1 MQTFGQV
8 LSLRRRAPRNAQ
20 SGLRN
25 HGERG
30 VQQGKRNSGL
40 ALATAILLLHACPSS
55 AANAEMVVQEFG
67 NTCIA
72 SKSVKDLKTALAKG
86 GWNIFASLSQ
96 SHLEREIDAVTP
108 MLDAQG
114 LSSDYIIYGRD
125 EGGQHLELALSETK
139 KPING
144 GRKLIGCSIY
154 DFDATSP
161 VDSAT
166 VKAFAPTIVGQKSV
180 IGDVQVEKWNNIFGE
195 GSGMRAVFV
204 PAASTMSAQL
214 GFSGMMLGTHFLDTA
229 E

>member
-1 MQTFGQV
+1 MQ
-8 LSLRRRAPRNAQ
+8 R
-20 SGLRN
+20 
-25 HGERG
+25 
-30 VQQGKRNSGL
+30 GKRNSGL
-40 ALATAILLLHACPSS
+40 ALATAILLWHACFSS
-55 AANAEMVVQEFG
+55 AANADMVQEFG

-72 SKSVKDLKTALAKG
+72 SKSVKDLKIALAKG
-86 GWNIFASLSQ
+86 GWKIFVSLSQ

-125 EGGQHLELALSETK
+125 AGGQHLELALSETK

-154 DFDATSP
+154 DFDAASP

-166 VKAFAPTIVGQKSV
+166 VNAFAPTIVGQKSV
-180 IGDVQVEKWNNIFGE
+180 IGDVQVEKWNNVFGE

-204 PAASTMSAQL
+204 PAASPMSAQL
-214 GFSGMMLGTHFLDTA
+214 GFSGMMLGTHFLDTT